1 MRKKFMAGGCAVA
14 LALCPMAGMGES
26 LSGGTVIIK
35 NPDNSAVA
43 QPLNSATS
51 GAALVIPLSSARGT
65 LRVEISGLTASGAT
79 LSIYSSRDNAASF
92 QPKKAVTS
100 AGYLPTVSADGP
112 VDIDAAGLTDVEFV
126 VSTVGSGTIT
136 VSYNSSAAVG
146 FVIDPN
152 NASYVNAFAMTVGST
167 YAAGRALQVDCP
179 TAGGAIVMDLASG
192 QQDTLNVVSSA
203 QSQFFPFSLTEVV
216 SGPSGCTYH
225 DLP

>member
-1 MRKKFMAGGCAVA
+1 MFRIINKA
-14 LALCPMAGMGES
+14 LL
-26 LSGGTVIIK
+26 I
-35 NPDNSAVA
+35 
-43 QPLNSATS
+43 
-51 GAALVIPLSSARGT
+51 ALVLAVFLPAMARAQNVPNIGNPPAPVSISNPL
-65 LRVEISGLTASGAT
+65 
-79 LSIYSSRDNAASF
+79 
-92 QPKKAVTS
+92 
-100 AGYLPTVSADGP
+100 P
-112 VDIDAAGLTDVEFV
+112 V
-126 VSTVGSGTIT
+126 
-136 VSYNSSAAVG
+136 N
-146 FVIDPN
+146 DPN